1 MIHHVVCPGG
11 SPDGG
16 IVEVPARAGPVQQPE
31 VQSSHAQLLET
42 LPQLRVTPRL
52 AARCHAHEA
61 APQLGLDKH
70 LHNTLEKIER
80 LLSTSFL
87 ITSCLHM
94 KLGLFDSSQKVVS
107 T

>member
-1 MIHHVVCPGG
+1 MWCPGV
-11 SPDGG
+11 SPDGW

-31 VQSSHAQLLET
+31 VQSGHAKLLET

-70 LHNTLEKIER
+70 LHNTNIEDR
-80 LLSTSFL
+80 KMV
-87 ITSCLHM
+87 INQSCRWAEIYFTICPHM
-94 KLGLFDSSQKVVS
+94 KFGHKSIVTNS
-107 T
+107 